1 MLVIQDHAIVFC
13 LSSELSIFSLL
24 FLKFNDSLLLLNAGK
39 LNFGVSLTNLSL
51 KVPYPSLQFVD
62 IFITIPFTVKEEFF
76 GGLKLRLTF
85 RSVSV
90 QFDLVMNGL

>member
-51 KVPYPSLQFVD
+51 KVPYPTLQFVD

-76 GGLKLRLTF
+76 GALKLRLTF